1 MDHQTQYTYE
11 PFGDTT
17 STGTSSGN
25 ANEYT
30 GREFDETGIYFYRAR
45 YYNPTIARFISEDP
59 LGFNAG
65 TNFYSYAGNNPTN
78 LVDSLGLQAARP
90 LPVPAPGPVL
100 APDPTPVPSPYP
112 VLDGLLGVVGVVL
125 SLEGHTGSE
134 AYDSIQLGWWPPLAR
149 SPNFDPYKEPG
160 RCKNQKG
167 CKPCVPPVGTISY
180 QPNSPTGGSHYP
192 FGTNHWHLWEMHQ
205 SPPSAGCQCFW
216 VELGVGTGNPPH
228 VAQPYPGPAQGG
240 VRSERASSWVRCF
253 GET

>member
-216 VELGVGTGNPPH
+216 VELGVGTGTPPH

-240 VRSERASSWVRCF
+240 GAQ
-253 GET
+253 